1 MNLFSRASHTGR
13 CKHTNE
19 DHGWL
24 QGFKLLAQYMTRC
37 VTENSWSDLSWPPQ
51 TTCHIADTFERAAAE
66 HVKEYFWSTTL
77 LNIALLDDRACLLVW
92 EMHMVSGWPSQHV
105 MWYTTAPSE
114 GHLGDIWKASGRHRK
129 QKFLTIWCQNYSDRG
144 WGTELHTL
152 PFRVKIMQ
160 HAATRVCSIHNLCS
174 VQHPEKK
181 CSHRAWISLDS
192 NLRPVNN

>member
-66 HVKEYFWSTTL
+66 HMSAYFWSTKL
-77 LNIALLDDRACLLVW
+77 LYRFAGSDS
-92 EMHMVSGWPSQHV
+92 MSSG
-105 MWYTTAPSE
+105 
-114 GHLGDIWKASGRHRK
+114 LGDAHGFWLTKSTCHVVYNSTIWGTSGRHMESIWEASKTKVLDNLMSELQWQGLRDWVTYT
-129 QKFLTIWCQNYSDRG
+129 TISGQDNAACSDKSLLDTQLVQR
-144 WGTELHTL
+144 
-152 PFRVKIMQ
+152 PASIKKMQ
-160 HAATRVCSIHNLCS
+160 PQGMNFARF
-174 VQHPEKK
+174 
-181 CSHRAWISLDS
+181 
-192 NLRPVNN
+192 